1 MRELVK
7 FLRTEV
13 SVQGQHFYQPELFS
27 QIDYDQLI
35 PHNHLLRKIDRV
47 LDLSFLNDLTRPLY
61 SEEVGRPS
69 VAPDIFIRMILLQA
83 LYNIDSDRQLCEE
96 VGYNLAYRWFC
107 KLSLKDRVP
116 NHSSMTRI
124 RDRMGEETFKKIFLI
139 VVEQC
144 RSAGLLKGDRLM
156 ADGSY
161 IKANASLYKMIEREG
176 VCTESDTVGVI
187 EASQDGLSNKDLRQ
201 NSIVGKKLS
210 NATHVSKT
218 DPDATL
224 SGKNGEYKALNY
236 KTHHMIDA
244 DSRVIID
251 CHITTGADSETKTV
265 LERVE
270 AVKNNLNIIP
280 KEVIADRGYG
290 SGENLTKLK
299 DKEIK
304 TNIPLWNNRI
314 GRSFWKE
321 IEGFSYDE
329 EKIQMTC
336 PVGHLMKRIKVTTQD
351 SHVFSLP
358 TKTCKVCP
366 LREKCFSKT
375 QNKDNRGKTV
385 KISKYQSIYNEV
397 QTQSMTSEFVTKLRE
412 RMWKMEGIFA
422 EAKSHHGM
430 RKARYRGRSKLQTQ
444 VYIISTVQNLKRMA
458 LTLLSL
464 IKSILE
470 DLKNEGKV
478 EGKMRLI
485 C

>member
-1 MRELVK
+1 M
-7 FLRTEV
+7 
-13 SVQGQHFYQPELFS
+13 QGQHFYQPELFS

-35 PHNHLLRKIDRV
+35 PPNHLLRKIDRV
-47 LDLSFLNDLTRPLY
+47 LDLRFLNDLTKPLY

-96 VGYNLAYRWFC
+96 VGFNLAYRWFC
-107 KLSLKDRVP
+107 KLSLRDRVP

-124 RDRMGEETFKKIFLI
+124 RDRMGEETFKKIFLT

-144 RSAGLLKGDRLM
+144 RSAGLLKGESLM
-156 ADGSY
+156 TDGSY
-161 IKANASLYKMIEREG
+161 IKANASLYKMIERDG
-176 VCTESDTVGVI
+176 VSKNAEEDGVV

-210 NATHVSKT
+210 NSTHVSKT

-270 AVKNNLNIIP
+270 AIRKNLNIIP

-299 DKEIK
+299 DKDIK
-304 TNIPLWNNRI
+304 TNIPLWNNRL

-321 IEGFSYDE
+321 IEGFAYDE
-329 EKIQMTC
+329 DKIQMTC
-336 PVGHLMKRIKVTTQD
+336 PVGHLMKRIQATTQD
-351 SHVFSLP
+351 SYNFSLP

-366 LREKCFSKT
+366 LREKCLSENQK
-375 QNKDNRGKTV
+375 NNYRGKLI

-397 QTQSMTSEFVTKLRE
+397 QTQSMTKEFVTKLRE
-412 RMWKMEGIFA
+412 RMWKMEGVFA

-430 RKARYRGRSKLQTQ
+430 RKARYRGRSKMQAQ
-444 VYIISTVQNLKRMA
+444 VYIISTVQNLKRLA

-464 IKSILE
+464 FKSILE
-470 DLKNEGKV
+470 GLREEVQVAGRI
-478 EGKMRLI
+478 RLAFYKF
-485 C
+485 